1 MRLFAPDCSEIVST
15 RAPARPFSA
24 NSSFAASRMACL
36 VRSAS
41 RSGSAAVL
49 GLDTGGVFR
58 CLVATA
64 FFTNN
69 LLLKTA
75 PHAPNARAAG
85 YLQLYLQFPSAAAGK
100 SAYPSALDP
109 ERCRAENPF
118 EPICHDR
125 DRPPARFRSIRDGPA
140 RFAGKRLAP
149 LHKTHAGRSRWQANP
164 NKSPAGPGGRTSFRA
179 PRV

>member
-24 NSSFAASRMACL
+24 NSSFAASRMLCL

-41 RSGSAAVL
+41 RSGSTAVL
-49 GLDTGGVFR
+49 DLAAECVFR
-58 CLVATA
+58 CFVATA

-69 LLLKTA
+69 LLLKPA
-75 PHAPNARAAG
+75 PPAPTARAAG
-85 YLQLYLQFPSAAAGK
+85 YLQLYLQVPSAAAGK
-100 SAYPSALDP
+100 SAYPSALGP
-109 ERCRAENPF
+109 ERSRAGNPF

-125 DRPPARFRSIRDGPA
+125 DRLPARFRSIRDGPV
-140 RFAGKRLAP
+140 RFAEKPHARL
-149 LHKTHAGRSRWQANP
+149 HRTRAGRSRWQESL